1 MPRIIIV
8 ILMLL
13 VVPVFSQAQQFDYE
27 NSTYDSLL
35 KSEKSFEVLDTI
47 YYDSP
52 MYTYRIKYNFTSFMD
67 GYEVG
72 FFSPKKLPEEL
83 LNFMSEYFKNTSSC
97 KNDSMSKRFF
107 DYLNGDSIYFEI
119 GLNLFLGS
127 YFQRYQLS
135 CNSTQLNSD
144 NENLYR
150 LFEQKCDRYLLFKC
164 MISDLHVGMHHIRIP
179 INMKEQ
185 LIIVP
190 GPMGI
195 EENYCNH

>member
-1 MPRIIIV
+1 
-8 ILMLL
+8 MLL

-164 MISDLHVGMHHIRIP
+164 MISDLHIGMHPIRIP

>member
-1 MPRIIIV
+1 
-8 ILMLL
+8 MLL